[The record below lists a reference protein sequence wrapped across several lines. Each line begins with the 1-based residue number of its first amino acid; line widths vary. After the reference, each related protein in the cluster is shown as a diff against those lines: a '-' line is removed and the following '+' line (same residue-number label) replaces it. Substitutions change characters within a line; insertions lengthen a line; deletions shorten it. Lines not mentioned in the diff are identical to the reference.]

1 MVPASADREATT
13 FAAHRLA
20 LNRITIAIDGFSS
33 CGKSTLAKQLAAHLG
48 YTYIDSGAMYR
59 AVALYV
65 IENGLVHDGK
75 LDREGLLE
83 VLAGLEIRFKHDPI
97 SGKSETWL
105 NGRNVESR
113 IRGMEVSRYVTLVSP
128 VPEVRAKLVKLQQAF
143 GQEKGVVMDGRD
155 IGTVVFPNAEL
166 KLYMTA
172 RPEVRAQRRYQEL
185 KAKGVEVDYPSVLEN
200 IERRDDDDTKR
211 TADPLSKAP
220 DAVELDNSDI
230 SAEQQFVRTLDLVGQ
245 VLSAAKA

>member
-1 MVPASADREATT
+1 
-13 FAAHRLA
+13 

-48 YTYIDSGAMYR
+48 YTYVDSGAMYR

-65 IENGLVHDGK
+65 IENGLVHEGK
-75 LDREGLLE
+75 LDRDGLLK
-83 VLAGLEIRFKHDPI
+83 VLDSLEIRFKHDPMT
-97 SGKSETWL
+97 GKSETWL

-128 VPEVRAKLVKLQQAF
+128 VPEVRAKLVQLQQAF
-143 GQEKGVVMDGRD
+143 GKEKGVVMDGRD
-155 IGTVVFPNAEL
+155 IGTVVFPDAEV

-172 RPEVRAQRRYQEL
+172 RPDVRAKRRYHEL
-185 KAKGVEVDYPSVLEN
+185 KAKGVEVDYASVLEN

-211 TADPLSKAP
+211 AADPLIKAP
-220 DAVELDNSDI
+220 DALELDNSDI
-230 SAEQQFVRTLDLVGQ
+230 TAEQQFVKALDMVLNVLAQVGQ
-245 VLSAAKA
+245 E